1 MKENAAR
8 TVRLGVDIVTME
20 KDTQKLVVQKE
31 KDAVA
36 AREVNPRMATFDD
49 EAAQEL
55 ARAPKSQ
62 MPVPQAATGCWNLDG
77 KTEK

>member
-8 TVRLGVDIVTME
+8 TVRLGVEMVTME

-36 AREVNPRMATFDD
+36 AREVNPRTA
-49 EAAQEL
+49 
-55 ARAPKSQ
+55 
-62 MPVPQAATGCWNLDG
+62 
-77 KTEK
+77 